1 MTTRESDPD
10 DRRDQRA
17 RLTRTIQAE
26 IIPRLMLAHRVDSG
40 PRLMPLTNPSHATPA
55 PDVVAFCRLLVERD
69 TAAAHEYVVNLR
81 VQGVALET
89 IFLDLLA
96 PCAHHLGTMWEK
108 DDATF
113 TDVTMGLTHLQQL
126 VREYAPAFEL
136 EGRGGIAGHQIVL
149 SASPGDQHTFGLILL
164 EEFFRRAGWNVIGAA
179 QTAEIDLPDWVQ
191 RESVSVV
198 GFGVSDRRTL
208 NDLQTLIADLRA
220 SSKNRELVIMVGGSC
235 VLESPEL
242 VTTLGADGTASSAR
256 EAVAFVETLLERR
269 ASQPSDG
276 N

>member
-1 MTTRESDPD
+1 MTTRESEPD

-40 PRLMPLTNPSHATPA
+40 PRVVPLEGPPRDNPA
-55 PDVVAFCRLLVERD
+55 PDVVDFCRLLVERE
-69 TAAAHEYVVNLR
+69 AVAAHEYVVNLR
-81 VQGVALET
+81 SQGIALET

-96 PCAHHLGTMWEK
+96 PCAHHLGVMWEK

-113 TDVTMGLTHLQQL
+113 TDVTVGLTHLQQL

-136 EGRGGIAGHQIVL
+136 EGRGGIAEHQIVL

-198 GFGVSDRRTL
+198 GFSIGDRRTL
-208 NDLQTLIADLRA
+208 DDLQTLITKLRA
-220 SSKNRELVIMVGGSC
+220 SSKNRELVIMVGGNC
-235 VLESPEL
+235 ILESPEL
-242 VTTLGADGTASSAR
+242 VATLGADGTASSAR
-256 EAVAFVETLLERR
+256 EAVAFVETLLDRR
-269 ASQPSDG
+269 ASQQPNG
-276 N
+276 H